1 MRNPA
6 AGQAGSTSVSAR
18 ISPAGGL
25 DILSR
30 NEVARLRDASSSGLH
45 ALLRRCALAV
55 LTSGSMSDDPR
66 SMLEQ
71 YPDFDIQVLQQE
83 RGIKIELRNAPPQ
96 AFVDGEIIRG
106 INELLVAVVRD
117 IVYVATQI
125 APREF
130 TEAGSEGLTQI
141 VFEILR
147 NARILRTHV
156 DPNLVVCWGGHSI
169 SRGEY
174 DYTKAVG
181 YQLGLRMLD
190 ICTGCGPG
198 AMKGP
203 MKGATI
209 AHAKQRRR
217 HNRYIGVTEPG
228 IIAAESPNPIVNHL
242 VIMPDIEKR
251 LEAFVRMGH
260 GIIVF
265 PGGVGTAEEILYL
278 LGLLLHPDN
287 REIPFPLIF
296 SGPSRSAAYF
306 EQIDRF
312 LRLSLGDAVASR
324 YEIIIDDPPAVAR
337 SVVRG
342 LEKVRNYRL
351 DTKDAFFFN
360 WSLNIPYEFQQPFAP
375 SHEAMADL
383 HIHRERPNHELA
395 ADLRRAFSGIVAG
408 NVKEEGMRAIE
419 RNGPFHIDGDPQIMR
434 ALDTLLQAFVD
445 QQRMKLPGGNDYVP
459 CYRIAHGKGAVS
471 A

>member
-1 MRNPA
+1 MRNP
-6 AGQAGSTSVSAR
+6 QAGPAGAPVNAR

-30 NEVARLRDASSSGLH
+30 SEVARLRDASSSGLH
-45 ALLRRCALAV
+45 GLLRRCALAV
-55 LTSGSMSDDPR
+55 LTSGTVSDDPR
-66 SMLEQ
+66 GMLAK

-83 RGIKIELRNAPPQ
+83 RGIKIELTQAPAQ

-125 APREF
+125 EPRRF
-130 TEAGSEGLTQI
+130 TESGSEGLTQI

-156 DPNLVVCWGGHSI
+156 DPNLIVCWGGHSI
-169 SRGEY
+169 SREEY

-203 MKGATI
+203 MKGAAI

-217 HNRYIGVTEPG
+217 RNRYIGVTEPG

-278 LGLLLHPDN
+278 LGILLHPDN
-287 REIPFPLIF
+287 RGIPFPLVF
-296 SGPSRSAAYF
+296 SGPAGSADYF
-306 EQIDRF
+306 TQIDRF
-312 LRLSLGDAVASR
+312 LRLSLGDDIAER
-324 YEIIIDDPPAVAR
+324 YEIIIDDPAAVAR
-337 SVVRG
+337 SMMRG
-342 LEKVRNYRL
+342 LDRVLNYRL

-360 WSLNIPYEFQQPFAP
+360 WSLAVPYAFQQPFEP
-375 SHEAMADL
+375 THQAMAAL
-383 HIHRERPNHELA
+383 RIHRDRPHHELA

-419 RNGPFHIDGDPQIMR
+419 RDGPFHIDGDPEIMQ
-434 ALDTLLQAFVD
+434 ALDALLQAFVD
-445 QQRMKLPGGNDYVP
+445 QQRMKLPGGSDYQP
-459 CYRIAHGKGAVS
+459 CYRVAGAG
-471 A
+471 AARPA